1 MGIIQTFEEYLAQS
15 SASIP
20 LLSFI
25 FNLIFTWILASI
37 LRFVY
42 IRYGNTLSNRKLFG
56 RNFII
61 IAMTTML
68 IITVVK
74 SSLALSLG
82 LVGALS
88 IVRFRAAIKE
98 PEELVF
104 LFLIIAAGLGAGSG
118 QIKITAVG
126 VVFSLFI
133 IFVYSKLFNKS
144 RLENIETINIS
155 ISKDD
160 FIKDDQIEKM
170 IDNLK
175 NLTDQI
181 EFVSMSRK
189 KDSTNINLEIKVKD
203 FQKLIQITS
212 KIEKE
217 IENSKVIVARNND
230 LALW

>member
-1 MGIIQTFEEYLAQS
+1 MENQDYKFFLNETIQVN
-15 SASIP
+15 

-25 FNLIFTWILASI
+25 VSLIAVAVLSALIQIFYLKFSTS
-37 LRFVY
+37 
-42 IRYGNTLSNRKLFG
+42 LSNRYDFSK
-56 RNFII
+56 NFVVLG
-61 IAMTTML
+61 IATCIVIM
-68 IITVVK
+68 IVK
-74 SSLALSLG
+74 NSLALSLG

-118 QIKITAVG
+118 QIKITVVG

-144 RLENIETINIS
+144 RLENLETINIS

-160 FIKDDQIEKM
+160 FIQDNQIEKM

-175 NLTDQI
+175 NLSDQI

-189 KDSTNINLEIKVKD
+189 KISTNINLEIKVKD
-203 FQKLIQITS
+203 FKKLIQITS

-217 IENSKVIVARNND
+217 IKNSKVIVARSND
-230 LALW
+230 LAL

>member
-1 MGIIQTFEEYLAQS
+1 MENQDYKFFLNETIQVDL
-15 SASIP
+15 I
-20 LLSFI
+20 SFI
-25 FNLIFTWILASI
+25 VSLITVAVLSALIQIF
-37 LRFVY
+37 Y
-42 IRYGNTLSNRKLFG
+42 IKFSTSLSNRYDFSK
-56 RNFII
+56 NFVVLG
-61 IAMTTML
+61 IATCIVIM
-68 IITVVK
+68 IVK
-74 SSLALSLG
+74 NSLALSLG

-160 FIKDDQIEKM
+160 FIKDNQIEKM

-230 LALW
+230 LAL

>member
-1 MGIIQTFEEYLAQS
+1 MENQDYKFFLNETIQVDL
-15 SASIP
+15 I
-20 LLSFI
+20 SFI
-25 FNLIFTWILASI
+25 VSLITVAVLSALIQIF
-37 LRFVY
+37 Y
-42 IRYGNTLSNRKLFG
+42 IKFSTSLSNRHDFSK
-56 RNFII
+56 NFVVLG
-61 IAMTTML
+61 IATCIVIM
-68 IITVVK
+68 IVK
-74 SSLALSLG
+74 NSLALSLG

-133 IFVYSKLFNKS
+133 IFFYLKLFNKS

-160 FIKDDQIEKM
+160 FIKDNQIEKM

-230 LALW
+230 LAL

>member
-1 MGIIQTFEEYLAQS
+1 MENQDYKFFLNETIQVDL
-15 SASIP
+15 I
-20 LLSFI
+20 SFI
-25 FNLIFTWILASI
+25 VSLITVAVLSALIQIF
-37 LRFVY
+37 Y
-42 IRYGNTLSNRKLFG
+42 IKFSTSLSNRHDFSK
-56 RNFII
+56 NFVVLG
-61 IAMTTML
+61 IATCIVIM
-68 IITVVK
+68 IVK
-74 SSLALSLG
+74 NSLALSLG

-160 FIKDDQIEKM
+160 FIKDNQIEKM

-203 FQKLIQITS
+203 FQKLIKITS
-212 KIEKE
+212 KKKKE

-230 LALW
+230 LAL